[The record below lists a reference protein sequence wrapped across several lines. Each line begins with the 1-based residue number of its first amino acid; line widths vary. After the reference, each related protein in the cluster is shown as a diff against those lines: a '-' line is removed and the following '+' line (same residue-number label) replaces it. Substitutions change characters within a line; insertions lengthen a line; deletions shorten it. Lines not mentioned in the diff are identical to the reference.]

1 MAARKLKSK
10 QKKAAPAKKAPKAP
24 KAEKA
29 AKPVKTSRV
38 TAQKPEGEGYRIF
51 RIITGVVFGIV
62 AIYTLTVLISYIFT
76 WSQDQSLLSSGDVI
90 TTSHVVRNAGGRV
103 GFLWSNLL
111 VSKLFGFGAFTVPF
125 FLGAISLFC
134 LRIRRINLVRV
145 FLVSMIGA
153 IVLSIAF
160 SYIFRLFGLAYL
172 LGSGPG
178 GSYGFYVTSW
188 LIKLLGNF
196 GAGCVILLALFLWG
210 IMLSRRVAFWFEEK
224 LYFTAHYPFRKWLT
238 PQPVTNDPAAGS
250 GLDALTDA
258 DEPGEP
264 DAEAPLWPSAPA
276 EGGGEI
282 DLLTPT
288 KDVEPA
294 GSKEDIPDFGDDLPD
309 DLPVDDDLPVAPV
322 APAAPAAPETPA
334 AEAEDKSDASEVTLD
349 VEESQNDFLANL
361 TDEEKEHYYNP
372 KLDLPDY
379 QLPSLSLLE
388 DYRDLWHEVSRD
400 ELERNKQ
407 RIVNALGNY
416 KIGVVGITAKMGPTV
431 TLYKIRLADGVK
443 IAQVRRLEE
452 DIAMSIGAKGVR
464 VVTLLDSVGIEVPN
478 DHPSVVPLKSVLNSP
493 QFKEAKM
500 ELPLALGITVTNEPF
515 FLDLAKMPHLLVA
528 GATGMGKSVGL
539 NCIIASLLY
548 SKHPAEL
555 KLVMV
560 DPKKV
565 EFSIYNKLE
574 KHYLAMMADDDDA
587 IITDTKNVVTT
598 LKSLCVEMDDR
609 YDLLKKA
616 DVRQIKEYNAKF
628 LARRLN
634 PLKGHKFLPYI
645 VVIIDEFADLLMT
658 AGREVEEPIARLA
671 QKARA
676 VGIHLV
682 IATQRPTTDII
693 TGTIKANFNSRIA
706 FRVNSGVDSKTII
719 DGPGANRLIGRGDML
734 VIHPGADLERVQ
746 CALIDTPEILRIN
759 KFIYEQSGYDHAFY
773 LPEYVDPNS
782 EEEESDVDL
791 RKRDKLFEEAAKIV
805 VQYQQGSASNLQR
818 KLNIGYNRAG
828 RLIDQLEAAG
838 IVGRAEGSKP
848 RAVLIADFDALDR
861 KLESLDHQ
869 TIM

>member
-1 MAARKLKSK
+1 MAARKTLKSK
-10 QKKAAPAKKAPKAP
+10 QKKAAP
-24 KAEKA
+24 
-29 AKPVKTSRV
+29 VRRTSRASK
-38 TAQKPEGEGYRIF
+38 TEKPSKPSRPSRAPAQKPEKEGYRVF
-51 RIITGVVFGIV
+51 RVITGVVFGIA
-62 AIYTLTVLISYIFT
+62 AIYTLAVLISYIFT
-76 WSQDQSLLSSGDVI
+76 WSQDQSLLSGGDVI
-90 TTSHVVRNAGGRV
+90 TTSHVVHNIGGRV

-134 LRIRRINLVRV
+134 LRIRRVNLVRL

-153 IVLSIAF
+153 IVLSVAF
-160 SYIFRLFGLAYL
+160 SFIFGLFGMAYL

-178 GSYGFYVTSW
+178 GSYGFYVTKW
-188 LIKLLGNF
+188 LSDLMGDL
-196 GAGCVILLALFLWG
+196 GAGCIILLALFLWG
-210 IMLSRRVAFWFEEK
+210 VMLSRRVAFWFEEK
-224 LYFTAHYPFRKWLT
+224 LYFTAHFPFRKWLT
-238 PQPVTNDPAAGS
+238 PQVVTDDPAAGS
-250 GLDALTDA
+250 GLDSLTEE

-276 EGGGEI
+276 GGGAEI
-282 DLLTPT
+282 DLLGSS
-288 KDVEPA
+288 EAAAA
-294 GSKEDIPDFGDDLPD
+294 GGLDSGPVDDGLGDDLPD
-309 DLPVDDDLPVAPV
+309 DLPTDDDIPVAADV
-322 APAAPAAPETPA
+322 PAAPAAPLTEPVVTPA
-334 AEAEDKSDASEVTLD
+334 APEVTLD

-361 TDEEKEHYYNP
+361 SDEEKEHYYNP
-372 KLDLPDY
+372 KLDLPDF
-379 QLPSLSLLE
+379 QLPSISMLE

-407 RIVNALGNY
+407 KIVNALGNY

-478 DHPSVVPLKSVLNSP
+478 EHPSVVPLKSVLNSP

-500 ELPLALGITVTNEPF
+500 ELPLAMGITVTNEPF

-548 SKHPAEL
+548 AKHPAEL

-574 KHYLAMMADDDDA
+574 KHYLAMMADNDDA

-616 DVRQIKEYNAKF
+616 DVRQIREYNAKF

-706 FRVNSGVDSKTII
+706 FRVNSSVDSKTII

-734 VIHPGADLERVQ
+734 VIRPGADLERVQ
-746 CALIDTPEILRIN
+746 CALIDTPEIIRIN
-759 KFIYEQSGYDHAFY
+759 KFINEQSGYDHAFY

-782 EEEESDVDL
+782 EEDTDVDL

>member
-1 MAARKLKSK
+1 
-10 QKKAAPAKKAPKAP
+10 
-24 KAEKA
+24 
-29 AKPVKTSRV
+29 
-38 TAQKPEGEGYRIF
+38 
-51 RIITGVVFGIV
+51 
-62 AIYTLTVLISYIFT
+62 
-76 WSQDQSLLSSGDVI
+76 
-90 TTSHVVRNAGGRV
+90 
-103 GFLWSNLL
+103 
-111 VSKLFGFGAFTVPF
+111 
-125 FLGAISLFC
+125 
-134 LRIRRINLVRV
+134 
-145 FLVSMIGA
+145 
-153 IVLSIAF
+153 
-160 SYIFRLFGLAYL
+160 
-172 LGSGPG
+172 
-178 GSYGFYVTSW
+178 
-188 LIKLLGNF
+188 
-196 GAGCVILLALFLWG
+196 
-210 IMLSRRVAFWFEEK
+210 
-224 LYFTAHYPFRKWLT
+224 
-238 PQPVTNDPAAGS
+238 
-250 GLDALTDA
+250 
-258 DEPGEP
+258 
-264 DAEAPLWPSAPA
+264 
-276 EGGGEI
+276 
-282 DLLTPT
+282 
-288 KDVEPA
+288 
-294 GSKEDIPDFGDDLPD
+294 
-309 DLPVDDDLPVAPV
+309 
-322 APAAPAAPETPA
+322 
-334 AEAEDKSDASEVTLD
+334 
-349 VEESQNDFLANL
+349 
-361 TDEEKEHYYNP
+361 
-372 KLDLPDY
+372 
-379 QLPSLSLLE
+379 
-388 DYRDLWHEVSRD
+388 
-400 ELERNKQ
+400 
-407 RIVNALGNY
+407 
-416 KIGVVGITAKMGPTV
+416 
-431 TLYKIRLADGVK
+431 
-443 IAQVRRLEE
+443 
-452 DIAMSIGAKGVR
+452 
-464 VVTLLDSVGIEVPN
+464 
-478 DHPSVVPLKSVLNSP
+478 
-493 QFKEAKM
+493 M
-500 ELPLALGITVTNEPF
+500 ELPLAMGITVTNEPF

-548 SKHPAEL
+548 AKHPAEL

-574 KHYLAMMADDDDA
+574 KHYLAMMADNDDA

-706 FRVNSGVDSKTII
+706 FRVNSSVDSKTII

-734 VIHPGADLERVQ
+734 VIRPGADLERVQ
-746 CALIDTPEILRIN
+746 CALIDTPEIIRIN
-759 KFIYEQSGYDHAFY
+759 KFINEQSGYDHAFY

-782 EEEESDVDL
+782 EEDTDVDL